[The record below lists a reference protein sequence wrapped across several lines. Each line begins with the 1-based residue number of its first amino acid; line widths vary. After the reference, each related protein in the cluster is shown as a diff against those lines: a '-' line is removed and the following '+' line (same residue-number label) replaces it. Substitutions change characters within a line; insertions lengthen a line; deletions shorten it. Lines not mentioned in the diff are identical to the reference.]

1 MSARTVRP
9 ALLAF
14 ALLLAGAPS
23 AGAATFCVAPRTG
36 CDFDM
41 GTVSSALGA
50 AGNLAGPDRV
60 ELGAATYNESGLDYI
75 GTDPVEIAG
84 AGAALTT
91 LTRGA
96 SANGAVLTISGA
108 PATIRD
114 LTVRV
119 GPGSGGGSQPLGI
132 GSSTPITISDV
143 RIRTDAGAQSPVGMR
158 LAADATLARLDVDLT
173 AAGAGIGVAAA
184 AIGGTVD
191 LSDSTVV
198 APTTGIKAEL
208 GGLAVRRATV
218 RAQGLGI
225 GAEAGSTA
233 TIDSSLVRI
242 SSNAG
247 TGLRAYRTTAGGPSA
262 LTARQVTVVGTP
274 GSSSKALAASSTYA
288 SAPAASTITVRDA
301 VLRGFDYTVYRY
313 SSAGTAS
320 VGVDHSIAPLGP
332 GTTYSSGA
340 GAVTFAATVADL
352 DPLFA
357 NAGAGDYR
365 LAAGSPAINQDAQP
379 LAAGESGTD
388 LAGVARI
395 IGGARDYGAYERTL
409 APVATTGAATLLGPT
424 AVRLA
429 GSVDP
434 GGLAGTWRILYG
446 PTAAYGSA
454 TAPSGFVAG
463 AGAAAVEGS
472 LAGLAPGTAYHYALE
487 AQNALGA
494 VRGADATFVT
504 PAAGQPGGG
513 PGGGGPGGG
522 SAGPPAGDAR
532 ISALAVRPR
541 AFRARGRGASL
552 GAKGAAVSYRLSRA
566 AGVAFTVR
574 RLSRGVRS
582 GRRCAAARRR
592 TPRRAR
598 RCTREVGVRGG
609 FSHAGRAGS
618 NRVVFT
624 GRIAGRAL
632 ARGRYVLV
640 ALPRGASART
650 AARASFTVR

>member
-50 AGNLAGPDRV
+50 AGNLAGADRV

-75 GTDPVEIAG
+75 GTDPVEIQG

-108 PATIRD
+108 PATIHD
-114 LTVRV
+114 LTVKV
-119 GPGSGGGSQPLGI
+119 GPGSGGGAQPLGI
-132 GSSTPITISDV
+132 GSSTPATISDV

-173 AAGAGIGVAAA
+173 AAGAGTGVAAA

-198 APTTGIKAEL
+198 APTTGIRAEL
-208 GGLAVRRATV
+208 GGLAVRRTTV

-233 TIDSSLVRI
+233 TIDSSLVVI

-247 TGLRAYRTTAGGPSA
+247 TGLRAYRTTAGGPSV

-288 SAPAASTITVRDA
+288 SAPAASTVTVRDS

-320 VGVDHSIAPLGP
+320 VGVDHSLAPLGP

-365 LAAGSPAINQDAQP
+365 LATGSPAINQDPQP

-388 LAGVARI
+388 LAGAARI
-395 IGGARDYGAYERTL
+395 IGGARDYGAWERTL
-409 APVATTGAATLLGPT
+409 PPVATTGAATVLGPT

-446 PTAAYGSA
+446 PTAAYGYA

-463 AGAAAVEGS
+463 AGAAPVEGS

-487 AQNALGA
+487 AQNALGT
-494 VRGADATFVT
+494 VRGADSTFVT
-504 PAAGQPGGG
+504 PSAGPPG
-513 PGGGGPGGG
+513 GGGGPGGG
-522 SAGPPAGDAR
+522 SAGPPAGAAR
-532 ISALAVRPR
+532 ISGLAVRPR
-541 AFRARGRGASL
+541 AFRAHGRGASL